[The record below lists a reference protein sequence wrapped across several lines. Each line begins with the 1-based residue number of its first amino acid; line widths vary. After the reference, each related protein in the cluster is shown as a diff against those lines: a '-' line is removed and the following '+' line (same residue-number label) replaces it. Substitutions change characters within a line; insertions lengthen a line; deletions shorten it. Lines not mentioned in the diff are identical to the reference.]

1 MSRALVYD
9 DLAFGECPRWHEGRL
24 WLSDVFAKRVLAV
37 DPEGGGAELV
47 CEVEGHPAGLG
58 WLPDGRLLVVSMAD
72 RRLLRLEPEGLV
84 EHADLGGVCP
94 GFCNDMVVDG
104 EGNAY
109 VGNVGYPYAYRGQ
122 PVPIRRATSL
132 VLVTAAGE
140 VHSQPGTLMLPN
152 GAAIDACGRT
162 LVVAQS
168 HGARLTAY
176 SIAADGSLHDERL
189 FAALPAGRD
198 NPDGICIDAE
208 GAVWVADPHHHC
220 CFRVRDGGQVTDV
233 VDTAPMECVA
243 CALGGPDRRT
253 LFLVLIPSREEPGR
267 EELVIGGPP
276 PLARNSR
283 VEAFEVEVPGAGW
296 P

>member
-1 MSRALVYD
+1 VGRALVYD
-9 DLAFGECPRWHEGRL
+9 GLAFGECPRWREGRL

-37 DPEGGGAELV
+37 DPAGGAEVV

-84 EHADLGGVCP
+84 EHADLSDVCP
-94 GFCNDMVVDG
+94 GNCNEMVVDG
-104 EGNAY
+104 DGNAY

-122 PVPIRRATSL
+122 PVPVRRATSL

-140 VHSQPGTLMLPN
+140 VRPQPGTLMLPN
-152 GAAIDACGRT
+152 GSAISADGGT

-176 SIAADGSLHDERL
+176 SIAADGSLYDERL
-189 FAALPAGRD
+189 FAALPGGRD
-198 NPDGICIDAE
+198 NPDGICIDGE

-220 CFRVRDGGQVTDV
+220 CFRVLDGGQISDV
-233 VDTAPMECVA
+233 IDTAPMECVA

-253 LFLVLIPSREEPGR
+253 LFLVLVPSRGEPGG

-276 PLARNSR
+276 VTRVGRSR
-283 VEAFEVEVPGAGW
+283 VEAHEVEVPGAGW